1 MKVTEHIQKAK
12 STLFSLEVLP
22 PLKGQDIK
30 SVYDSIETVRDC
42 NPSFINV
49 TYHREEYIF
58 KKVNN
63 NLHEKKVVRK
73 RPGTVGICAA
83 LQSKFKIDTIPHVL
97 CGGFSKEDTE
107 NFLIDLDFLE
117 IDNVLALRGDA
128 VKSEPYFIPE
138 ENGHANASELIH
150 QIQDLNKGQYLDE
163 DLENTS
169 ATNFCIGAAAY
180 PEKHMESPNLD
191 MDIHYLKQK
200 VEAGAEFLITQMFF
214 DNQKYYD
221 FVAKCRA
228 VGIEVPIIPG
238 IKPLASKRQMSML
251 PHKFFVDLPDE
262 LASEVMKCK
271 TNADV
276 KALGIEWAIHQSQEL
291 IKFGV
296 PVLHYFSMGKS
307 ENIREIVKRVL
318 Y

>member
-1 MKVTEHIQKAK
+1 MKVTEHINKAT

-22 PLKGQDIK
+22 PLKGQSLK
-30 SVYDSIETVRDC
+30 SVYNSIETVLDFD
-42 NPSFINV
+42 PSFINV
-49 TYHREEYIF
+49 TYHREEFIYR
-58 KKVNN
+58 KVAD

-73 RPGTVGICAA
+73 RPGTVGLCAA

-128 VKSEPYFIPE
+128 VKSEPYFRPE
-138 ENGHANASELIH
+138 ENGHRFANELIG
-150 QIQDLNKGQYLDE
+150 QVKDLNSGIYLDQDLQ
-163 DLENTS
+163 NTS
-169 ATNFCIGAAAY
+169 ATSFCIGAAAY

-200 VEAGAEFLITQMFF
+200 VDAGAEFLITQMFF
-214 DNQKYYD
+214 DNKKYFA
-221 FVAKCRA
+221 FVEKCRQA
-228 VGIEVPIIPG
+228 GIDIPIIPG
-238 IKPLASKRQMSML
+238 LKPLASKRQMSML

-271 TNADV
+271 SNEDV
-276 KALGIEWAIHQSQEL
+276 KALGIEWSIHQSQEL
-291 IKFGV
+291 VKYGV

-307 ENIREIVKRVL
+307 DSIKAIVKEVL
-318 Y
+318 

>member
-1 MKVTEHIQKAK
+1 MKVTEHIAKAN

-22 PLKGQDIK
+22 PLKGQNIK
-30 SVYDSIETVRDC
+30 SVYDSINTVLDY

-49 TYHREEYIF
+49 TYHREEFVYR
-58 KKVNN
+58 KVSD

-73 RPGTVGICAA
+73 RPGTVGLCAA

-97 CGGFSKEDTE
+97 CGGFNKEDTE

-128 VKSEPYFIPE
+128 VKSEPYFRAE
-138 ENGHANASELIH
+138 DHGHRYANELIG
-150 QIQDLNKGQYLDE
+150 QVKDLNAGNYLDQE
-163 DLENTS
+163 LANTS

-200 VEAGAEFLITQMFF
+200 VDAGAEFLITQMFF
-214 DNQKYYD
+214 DNQKYFS
-221 FVAKCRA
+221 FVEKCREA
-228 VGIEVPIIPG
+228 GITVPIIPG

-271 TNADV
+271 TNVDV
-276 KALGIEWAIHQSQEL
+276 KALGVEWAIHQSQEL
-291 IKFGV
+291 IKYGV

-307 ENIREIVKRVL
+307 DSIRDIVKEVL
-318 Y
+318 

>member
-1 MKVTEHIQKAK
+1 MKVTEHIAKAN

-22 PLKGQDIK
+22 PLKGQNIK
-30 SVYDSIETVRDC
+30 SVYDSIETVLDY

-49 TYHREEYIF
+49 TYHREEFVYR
-58 KKVNN
+58 KVSD

-73 RPGTVGICAA
+73 RPGTVGLCAA

-97 CGGFSKEDTE
+97 CGGFNKEDTE

-128 VKSEPYFIPE
+128 VKSEPYFKAE
-138 ENGHANASELIH
+138 EHGHQYANELIG
-150 QIQDLNKGQYLDE
+150 QVKDLNAGNYLDQE
-163 DLENTS
+163 LANTS

-200 VEAGAEFLITQMFF
+200 VDSGAEFLITQMFF
-214 DNQKYYD
+214 DNQKYFS
-221 FVAKCRA
+221 FVEKCREA
-228 VGIEVPIIPG
+228 GITVPIIPG

-271 TNADV
+271 TNVDV
-276 KALGIEWAIHQSQEL
+276 KALGVEWAIHQSQEL
-291 IKFGV
+291 IKYGV

-307 ENIREIVKRVL
+307 DSIRDIVKEVL
-318 Y
+318 

>member
-1 MKVTEHIQKAK
+1 MKVTEHIAKAK

-22 PLKGQDIK
+22 PLKGQNIK
-30 SVYDSIETVRDC
+30 SVYDSIENVLDY

-49 TYHREEYIF
+49 TYHREEFIY
-58 KKVNN
+58 KKVAE

-73 RPGTVGICAA
+73 RPGTVGLCAA

-97 CGGFSKEDTE
+97 CGGFNKEDTE

-128 VKSEPYFIPE
+128 VKSEPYFRPE
-138 ENGHANASELIH
+138 ESGHHFANELIG
-150 QIQDLNKGQYLDE
+150 QITDLNDGKYLDE

-169 ATNFCIGAAAY
+169 STNFCIGAAAY

-200 VEAGAEFLITQMFF
+200 VDAGAEFLITQMFF
-214 DNQKYYD
+214 DNKKYFS
-221 FVAKCRA
+221 FVDKCREA
-228 VGIEVPIIPG
+228 GIEVPIIPG
-238 IKPLASKRQMSML
+238 LKPLASKRQMSML

-271 TNADV
+271 TNAQV
-276 KALGIEWAIHQSQEL
+276 KALGVEWSIHQSQEL
-291 IKFGV
+291 IKHGA

-307 ENIREIVKRVL
+307 DSIKEIVKTVL
-318 Y
+318 

>member
-1 MKVTEHIQKAK
+1 MKVTEHIAKAN

-22 PLKGQDIK
+22 PLKGQNIK
-30 SVYDSIETVRDC
+30 SVYDSIETVLDY

-49 TYHREEYIF
+49 TYHREEFVYR
-58 KKVNN
+58 KVSD

-73 RPGTVGICAA
+73 RPGTVGLCAA

-97 CGGFSKEDTE
+97 CGGFNKEDTE

-128 VKSEPYFIPE
+128 VKSEPYFKAE
-138 ENGHANASELIH
+138 EHGHQYANELIG
-150 QIQDLNKGQYLDE
+150 QVKDLNAGNYLDQE
-163 DLENTS
+163 LANTS

-200 VEAGAEFLITQMFF
+200 VDAGAEFLITQMFF
-214 DNQKYYD
+214 DNQKYFS
-221 FVAKCRA
+221 FVEKCREA
-228 VGIEVPIIPG
+228 GIIVPIIPG

-271 TNADV
+271 TNVDV
-276 KALGIEWAIHQSQEL
+276 KALGVEWAIHQSQEL
-291 IKFGV
+291 IKYGV

-307 ENIREIVKRVL
+307 DSIRDIVKEVL
-318 Y
+318 